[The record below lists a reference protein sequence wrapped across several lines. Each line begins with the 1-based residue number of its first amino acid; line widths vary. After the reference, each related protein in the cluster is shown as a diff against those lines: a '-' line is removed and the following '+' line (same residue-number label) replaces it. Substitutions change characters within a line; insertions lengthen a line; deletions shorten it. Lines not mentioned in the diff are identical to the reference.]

1 MLAVRL
7 PEELEYKLNRFSKIS
22 HKTKTDVVK
31 EALVLFFKIESENSA
46 QSPYTLGE
54 ELFGRYESGQNDLS
68 STYKQ
73 KLKGKLSEKYHTH
86 R

>member
-31 EALVLFFKIESENSA
+31 EALVLFFKTESENAA